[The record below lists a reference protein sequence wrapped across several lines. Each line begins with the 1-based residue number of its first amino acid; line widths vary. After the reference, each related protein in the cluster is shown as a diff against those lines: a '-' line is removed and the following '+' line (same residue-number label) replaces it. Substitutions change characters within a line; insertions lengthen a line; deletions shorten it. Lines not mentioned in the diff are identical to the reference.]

1 MKRCIAALLV
11 TFLLAGC
18 SNAGSE
24 ISRAVALRDA
34 LLKGG
39 GCTFTAL
46 VTADYGD
53 ATYTFKMY
61 CQADSGGNLT
71 FEVLE
76 PDTIS
81 GITGSISDAAGQL
94 TFDDQAL
101 MFEMLADGQITP
113 VSGPWLLIHTLRSG
127 YISACGKD
135 GEGIHIQIDDSYYG
149 DSLQSDVWT
158 DGNDMPIRA
167 EFLWQGKRIVSIDVV
182 DFLIV

>member
-1 MKRCIAALLV
+1 MKRFIAAV
-11 TFLLAGC
+11 FTFFLLTGC
-18 SNAGSE
+18 ANGSSE
-24 ISRAVALRDA
+24 MDRAVALRDA

-39 GCTFTAL
+39 GCTFTAE

-53 ATYTFKMY
+53 ATYTFKMI
-61 CQADSGGNLT
+61 CNADAGGDLT
-71 FEVLE
+71 FEVIQ

-113 VSGPWLLIHTLRSG
+113 VSGPWLLVHTLRSG
-127 YISACGKD
+127 YISACGSD
-135 GEGIHIQIDDSYYG
+135 GDGLRIQIDDSYYG
-149 DSLQSDVWT
+149 DSLQVDIWT

-167 EFLWQGKRIVSIDVV
+167 EFIWQGKRIVSIDVV
-182 DFLIV
+182 GFLIV